1 MNDMKRFVKI
11 IMVLVSVTICCG
23 TMYGQGRPDR
33 DKRMTREQ
41 LAAVQARHISDALS
55 LDDETSGI
63 FIDTYCRFQ
72 EEIWALGPRPGRYE
86 HKTDSTATA
95 EEIDKAIQDKFERSR
110 QILEIREKYYEEY
123 SRFLSPK
130 QIQEMYEIERR
141 MMDRLSRRNGNIPE
155 RRPGPRPR

>member
-1 MNDMKRFVKI
+1 
-11 IMVLVSVTICCG
+11 
-23 TMYGQGRPDR
+23 MYGQGRPDR

-55 LDDETSGI
+55 LDDRTSEK
-63 FIDTYCRFQ
+63 FIETYCRFQ

-95 EEIDKAIQDKFERSR
+95 EEIDKAIQDKFDRSR

-141 MMDRLSRRNGNIPE
+141 MMDDGQAVTQE
-155 RRPGPRPR
+155 REHSGEKTGTASKIAQA

>member
-1 MNDMKRFVKI
+1 M
-11 IMVLVSVTICCG
+11 
-23 TMYGQGRPDR
+23 DR
-33 DKRMTREQ
+33 EDLT
-41 LAAVQARHISDALS
+41 VS

-95 EEIDKAIQDKFERSR
+95 EEIDRAIQDKFERSR

-123 SRFLSPK
+123 SRLTDDG
-130 QIQEMYEIERR
+130 QAVTQEREHSGEKTGTASKIAQA
-141 MMDRLSRRNGNIPE
+141 
-155 RRPGPRPR
+155 

>member
-55 LDDETSGI
+55 L
-63 FIDTYCRFQ
+63 
-72 EEIWALGPRPGRYE
+72 
-86 HKTDSTATA
+86 H
-95 EEIDKAIQDKFERSR
+95 
-110 QILEIREKYYEEY
+110 
-123 SRFLSPK
+123 
-130 QIQEMYEIERR
+130 
-141 MMDRLSRRNGNIPE
+141 
-155 RRPGPRPR
+155 

>member
-1 MNDMKRFVKI
+1 
-11 IMVLVSVTICCG
+11 MVLVSVTICCG

-33 DKRMTREQ
+33 GKRMTREQ
-41 LAAVQARHISDALS
+41 LAAVQAKHISDALS
-55 LDDETSGI
+55 LDDETSDI

-95 EEIDKAIQDKFERSR
+95 EEIDRAIQDKFERSR

-141 MMDRLSRRNGNIPE
+141 MMDRLSRRSGNIPE
-155 RRPGPRPR
+155 RRPGPHPR